1 MEWFCSDTIKRSK
14 VEIVVRK
21 IMYCG
26 KGKDSTMEK
35 DRINILSHLD
45 CYQASVQLVCKSMN
59 KNYWNMF
66 ANSWDFNYNYGRKK
80 IMLTKSY
87 NEYLDSFDFS
97 YLGLSEIEILKS
109 DNNLHTL
116 KQYIDKYKMMVV
128 CTSDGL
134 DTFWHSYVIVGYLDN
149 GLWFLDPYYNEL
161 NKTPLVEGSLE
172 NELKKATFYCF
183 CENDCFDDLDI
194 STLFKSIRSKEVEIK
209 ENIRAILKFGQDI
222 SQMNILSEL
231 FDYDDI
237 YSCTI
242 IRGLKVVT
250 DGRFQM
256 GYLIEQL
263 RKKELRDDERIRNV
277 CDLFYETGNLW
288 SNVRNAVIRIFY
300 NSKYFDRAKKK
311 IELDISNIIL
321 KENTIFDIIKSYR
334 AL

>member
-1 MEWFCSDTIKRSK
+1 
-14 VEIVVRK
+14 
-21 IMYCG
+21 MY
-26 KGKDSTMEK
+26 
-35 DRINILSHLD
+35 
-45 CYQASVQLVCKSMN
+45 
-59 KNYWNMF
+59 
-66 ANSWDFNYNYGRKK
+66 
-80 IMLTKSY
+80 
-87 NEYLDSFDFS
+87 
-97 YLGLSEIEILKS
+97 
-109 DNNLHTL
+109 
-116 KQYIDKYKMMVV
+116 
-128 CTSDGL
+128 
-134 DTFWHSYVIVGYLDN
+134 
-149 GLWFLDPYYNEL
+149 
-161 NKTPLVEGSLE
+161 
-172 NELKKATFYCF
+172 
-183 CENDCFDDLDI
+183 CFDDLDI

-300 NSKYFDRAKKK
+300 NSKYFD
-311 IELDISNIIL
+311 I
-321 KENTIFDIIKSYR
+321 
-334 AL
+334 